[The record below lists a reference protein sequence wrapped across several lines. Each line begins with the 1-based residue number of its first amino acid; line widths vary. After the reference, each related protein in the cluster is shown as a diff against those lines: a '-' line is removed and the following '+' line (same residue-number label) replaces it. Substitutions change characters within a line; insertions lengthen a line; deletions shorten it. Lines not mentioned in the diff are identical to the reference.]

1 MAGLSGYGAANG
13 RLNPVIKTRKGER
26 RNNKEM
32 NKKILASIFVIGILA
47 LAMGWGTY
55 SWFSDKETSTGNT
68 FSAGKIDLAVWDGT
82 TYENP
87 FSGVLVTL
95 DNMLPSEWA
104 YKTVWIKNVGTH
116 EGDAWI
122 HLDITDWG
130 KGIPWYIDFDL
141 NVSETV
147 IINPKDGI
155 TLGHIRSC
163 WIPLGGL
170 AKDAEL
176 KIVLSFHLKGETPNG
191 YNGDSCT
198 FLIDFY
204 LNQPGAPPPKSNR
217 ILLEN
222 KDTSTWKPIIGDGV
236 WGVAE
241 YNVGSLKLDVE
252 AHGLKSSFDYQ
263 ISINSPEKATWY
275 PVDETVRRK
284 MASALASGFYDATG
298 KTAPPNGYNLFER
311 GYFDISAGGNLFAG
325 PPTWQDDIIGVW
337 AWTKSGVTAGQATTD
352 GNGYFNVA
360 RTATLPSGEYSYIK
374 LVVKEDVS
382 PWTSVLM
389 ECWIPMF
396 FTIP

>member
-1 MAGLSGYGAANG
+1 
-13 RLNPVIKTRKGER
+13 
-26 RNNKEM
+26 M

-82 TYENP
+82 TYKNP

-95 DNMLPSEWA
+95 GNMLPSEWA
-104 YKTVWIKNVGTH
+104 YKTVWIKNVGTR
-116 EGDAWI
+116 EGDAWL

-141 NVSETV
+141 NVTETV
-147 IINPKDGI
+147 IIDPKDGI

-222 KDTSTWKPIIGDGV
+222 KDTSWKPIIGDGV

-263 ISINSPEKATWY
+263 ISINSPEKAAWY
-275 PVDETVRRK
+275 PVDPSTRVK
-284 MASALASGFYDATG
+284 MASALASGTYTDPAG
-298 KTAPPNGYNLFER
+298 TAPPGGFNLYER
-311 GYFDISAGGNLFAG
+311 GYWGAGQTYLEAG
-325 PPTWQDDIIGVW
+325 YTDGDIGVW
-337 AWTKSGVTAGQATTD
+337 AWTKSGLHGSPKTD
-352 GNGYFNVA
+352 SGGYFMFST
-360 RTATLPSGEYSYIK
+360 TATLPAGDYSYIK

-382 PWTSVLM
+382 PWTPVLM